1 LGECCDCWVVD
12 DVGAFLDLMVF
23 EAGAVDSNVYPSKRL
38 SSIKIN
44 DGYHSNGHG
53 FCCNRSLT
61 EVMIARRL

>member
-1 LGECCDCWVVD
+1 
-12 DVGAFLDLMVF
+12 MVF
-23 EAGAVDSNVYPSKRL
+23 EAGVVGSNGYPSKRL